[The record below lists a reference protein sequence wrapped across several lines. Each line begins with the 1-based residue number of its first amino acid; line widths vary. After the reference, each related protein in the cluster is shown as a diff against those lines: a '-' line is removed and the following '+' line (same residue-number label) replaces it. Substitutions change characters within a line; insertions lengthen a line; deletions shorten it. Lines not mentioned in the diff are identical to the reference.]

1 MTKRCVAL
9 VASAV
14 FVLVGLA
21 IILTVRPSPTL
32 TIRCSNV
39 TVIGGG
45 VHPTLEISNT
55 HQGHSRSFPQLGT
68 IRRGTLPR
76 MPKLAKIAESESR
89 RSRIQFTLHENGSCI
104 EAGTNSRN
112 STGSDC
118 EESGASNM
126 LGLSSGALSAAQPQN
141 RADAALRRVRLKHA
155 QLNGLNLR
163 VTADRTAIAGLSRTG
178 TGRAEQG
185 KKEFDFDR

>member
-1 MTKRCVAL
+1 MG
-9 VASAV
+9 
-14 FVLVGLA
+14 VGAGLNCQECQNWQ
-21 IILTVRPSPTL
+21 RSPKVS
-32 TIRCSNV
+32 R
-39 TVIGGG
+39 GGRG
-45 VHPTLEISNT
+45 FS
-55 HQGHSRSFPQLGT
+55 SRSTKMGHASKLGRT
-68 IRRGTLPR
+68 R
-76 MPKLAKIAESESR
+76 A
-89 RSRIQFTLHENGSCI
+89 
-104 EAGTNSRN
+104 N

-178 TGRAEQG
+178 TGRAEQA

>member
-1 MTKRCVAL
+1 MKICGMAVATPDDSGVGCLSTGVETTHHRGWVGVTARKCFRILMTY
-9 VASAV
+9 
-14 FVLVGLA
+14 
-21 IILTVRPSPTL
+21 
-32 TIRCSNV
+32 
-39 TVIGGG
+39 GGG
-45 VHPTLEISNT
+45 GGAE
-55 HQGHSRSFPQLGT
+55 
-68 IRRGTLPR
+68 LPR